1 MEIVIEK
8 DKYVTSSF
16 ITWVIRRLQSEILSH
31 INDKKLRDISQYIN
45 NNDLFDLNQK
55 LDARVIVHKMIN
67 NIEKIETDKLF
78 IIKFN
83 DSLRFTNT
91 KYSIVNILKFIDYG
105 NLEIEGF
112 NYISLTFGRIQNKIE
127 KLKRL
132 YYNGAII

>member
-1 MEIVIEK
+1 MEIIIEK
-8 DKYVTSSF
+8 DKYVTASF
-16 ITWVIRRLQSEILSH
+16 VAWVIRKLQAEILSH
-31 INDKKLRDISQYIN
+31 INDRKLRDITKFIN
-45 NNDLFDLNQK
+45 DNNLFNLNQK
-55 LDARVIVHKMIN
+55 LDARIIVHNMIN

-91 KYSIVNILKFIDYG
+91 KYFIIDILKFIDYG

-112 NYISLTFGRIQNKIE
+112 NYISLTFGRIQSKIE